1 MSAEM
6 LADQPDLHNPGE
18 QTLEELLLAILE
30 QHDGF
35 CLDNEQEREALAT
48 ILTAALTAPDPLPQ
62 TDDSSASPPR
72 AE

>member
-35 CLDNEQEREALAT
+35 CLDNEQEREALAM
-48 ILTAALTAPDPLPQ
+48 ILAAALTAPDPLPQ
-62 TDDSSASPPR
+62 TGDSSASRPR